1 MVGEDGSQREEVV
14 GEDGMA
20 HLPHPPTRPLVVG
33 EDLQR
38 EGVVVV
44 AVDDSQGANAV
55 GDLAGTSCRTAALL
69 DDLDEMVFHW

>member
-20 HLPHPPTRPLVVG
+20 HPPTRPLVVG

-38 EGVVVV
+38 EGVVVA

-55 GDLAGTSCRTAALL
+55 GD
-69 DDLDEMVFHW
+69 